1 MENSWSEGRRRKG
14 PPLEGDYFS
23 VILKKAVP

>member
-1 MENSWSEGRRRKG
+1 MQNSWSEGRG
-14 PPLEGDYFS
+14 PEDRSLEDDYFS